1 MKNETKII
9 IAIGVISMLISY
21 SLFYFLRDDSN
32 GSVGGT
38 MDGHGF
44 MKLASWYHDSSGYH
58 LNFSVDGF
66 NNYYKNF
73 SQSKVTDIDQYVG
86 HYVEVGYNSYDD
98 RLNYIHIVKG

>member
-9 IAIGVISMLISY
+9 IAIGVISVLISC
-21 SLFYFLRDDSN
+21 SFFYFLRDDSN
-32 GSVGGT
+32 GFIGGT
-38 MDGHGF
+38 VDGHGY
-44 MKLASWYHDSSGYH
+44 MKLASWSNDLSGYH

-73 SQSKVTDIDQYVG
+73 SQSKITDLDQYIG